1 MLKVERTEEDR
12 MLCRIE
18 CESVMDLIE
27 QVTFLISYCKK
38 SILDSDITDEDKE
51 NGLDFLRQGLFAG
64 LDTDIDWENERV

>member
-1 MLKVERTEEDR
+1 MLKVERAEENR
-12 MLCRIE
+12 ISCKIE
-18 CESVMDLIE
+18 CDSIMDLIE
-27 QVTFLISYCKK
+27 EVTFLVSYCKK